1 MTDVMFLDTQWDDL
15 LCMMLLKTSKK
26 NSRTK
31 AKIATIQGAGLLAFC
46 FWVHNNSVCKS
57 TASAKYYN
65 NHTNHLFA
73 QKIDIFY
80 IGYAMT

>member
-1 MTDVMFLDTQWDDL
+1 
-15 LCMMLLKTSKK
+15 MMLLKTSRK

-31 AKIATIQGAGLLAFC
+31 AKIDTIQGAGLLAFS
-46 FWVHNNSVCKS
+46 FRVHNNSVCQS

-65 NHTNHLFA
+65 NYTNHLFA
-73 QKIDIFY
+73 QKIGILD

>member
-1 MTDVMFLDTQWDDL
+1 MDIIFLDTQWDNW
-15 LCMMLLKTSKK
+15 LCKILLKTSKK

-31 AKIATIQGAGLLAFC
+31 AKIATIQGAGLLAFS

-57 TASAKYYN
+57 TASAEYYN

-73 QKIDIFY
+73 EKISIFD
-80 IGYAMT
+80 IGYAMA

>member
-1 MTDVMFLDTQWDDL
+1 MMYITFLNTQWDSL

-31 AKIATIQGAGLLAFC
+31 ANLATIQRAGLLAFS
-46 FWVHNNSVCKS
+46 FLIHNNSVCKS

-73 QKIDIFY
+73 QKAGIFN